1 MKGAFGPFA
10 IRNLSPVLFSLPY
23 GFHNGRSCM
32 LIFRKRE
39 NLPTFPK
46 ECQDATALT
55 YGTLD
60 GKVAHVIRWGG
71 ETLTGFREIDSDPR
85 YDQAVHSSLA
95 HQPHIRFFKH
105 FLKHAVQP
113 FFLSFGAV
121 AV

>member
-1 MKGAFGPFA
+1 
-10 IRNLSPVLFSLPY
+10 
-23 GFHNGRSCM
+23 M
-32 LIFRKRE
+32 LVFWKRE
-39 NLPTFPK
+39 NLPTFPQ
-46 ECQDATALT
+46 ECQDAATLT

-60 GKVAHVIRWGG
+60 GKVAHVIRWDG

-95 HQPHIRFFKH
+95 HQPHVRFFEH

-113 FFLSFGAV
+113 FFLSFCAV

>member
-1 MKGAFGPFA
+1 
-10 IRNLSPVLFSLPY
+10 
-23 GFHNGRSCM
+23 M

-71 ETLTGFREIDSDPR
+71 ETLAGFREIDSDPR

-95 HQPHIRFFKH
+95 HQPHVRFFEH
-105 FLKHAVQP
+105 FLKHTVQP